1 MELSGV
7 LSFLFDDSD
16 GSESYKLFDGDTS
29 VLYSPGA
36 STITF
41 DITSIGGITVS
52 TSLEVYY
59 SSGAASR
66 NFSVNGGSTVA
77 SGTGTKW
84 VDLGFTGTF
93 NTLTGTNG
101 GQIGAIRIDGTTIL
115 TDPARPVGN
124 AAATNFNTFITDIK
138 TVRGQE
144 TGYCT
149 LNPLWKNS
157 NTSNSGGTFADG
169 NLNHTTAGSN
179 GNTPTCANIYASSG
193 KFYWEVTLTS
203 GSAFGIGVASDI
215 FSSADYPGYGT
226 GAANGQVSWG
236 YNQNG
241 VKIHNATST
250 SSYGSSYTVGDTI
263 GVAMNLDTGEL
274 EYYKNGVSQGVAF
287 TDLEGN
293 LTACHADTGSA
304 ARMSPLHNTKTLFSS
319 N

>member
-1 MELSGV
+1 M
-7 LSFLFDDSD
+7 
-16 GSESYKLFDGDTS
+16 
-29 VLYSPGA
+29 
-36 STITF
+36 
-41 DITSIGGITVS
+41 
-52 TSLEVYY
+52 
-59 SSGAASR
+59 
-66 NFSVNGGSTVA
+66 
-77 SGTGTKW
+77 
-84 VDLGFTGTF
+84 
-93 NTLTGTNG
+93 
-101 GQIGAIRIDGTTIL
+101 
-115 TDPARPVGN
+115 
-124 AAATNFNTFITDIK
+124 
-138 TVRGQE
+138 
-144 TGYCT
+144 
-149 LNPLWKNS
+149 NPLWKNS
-157 NTSNSGGTFADG
+157 NSSNGGGTFANG

-179 GNTPTCANIYASSG
+179 GNTPTCANIYVSSG

-304 ARMSPLHNTKTLFSS
+304 AGFNYNFGQKPFKFPPPDGFQPLNAANTRPVKVISRPDQYVGVTTYRG
-319 N
+319 NGNVEYHR